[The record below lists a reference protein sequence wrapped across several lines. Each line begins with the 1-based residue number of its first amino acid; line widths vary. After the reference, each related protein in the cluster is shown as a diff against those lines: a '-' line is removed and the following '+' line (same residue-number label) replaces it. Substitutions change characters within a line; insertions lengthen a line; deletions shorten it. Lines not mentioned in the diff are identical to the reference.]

1 MFVELEVEFCFFS
14 SHNVSLSIINLW
26 LFYIQV
32 LLYIYLVPDRTPRIQ
47 IPEMHLCDIS
57 KKNILKIRQICTR
70 I

>member
-14 SHNVSLSIINLW
+14 SYNVSLSIINLW

-47 IPEMHLCDIS
+47 IPKMHLCDIS
-57 KKNILKIRQICTR
+57 KKNILKIRQICTC

>member
-14 SHNVSLSIINLW
+14 SHNVSHFCVNLW

-32 LLYIYLVPDRTPRIQ
+32 LLYIYLVPDRMPGIQ

-57 KKNILKIRQICTR
+57 KRTF
-70 I
+70 